1 MDTSS
6 IMWAV
11 VAGIGSMV
19 VMTVFG
25 VATFFG
31 KRYIASQDRRNDTME
46 KTFSEIHDTIIEI
59 KNLMN
64 MNNVECNHKMGEFRE
79 RIDEHDERIEN
90 HEERIGKIEKKVR

>member
-19 VMTVFG
+19 VMTIFG

-31 KRYIASQDRRNDTME
+31 KRYISSQDSRNDTMA

>member
-31 KRYIASQDRRNDTME
+31 KRYIASQDRRNDTMT